1 MPDDMKRPDMKRLC
15 AVEDIT
21 DGKAMDF
28 DIELGGVKRI
38 LFAVRQGEKVF
49 VYLNYCPHMGR
60 PLNFAPGR
68 FLLKDDEEI
77 FCAFHY
83 ACFRIEDGYCTDG
96 PCRNYSLGRF
106 ATRVENGE
114 VFIGEE
120 LIWPEPRSEEPKS
133 A

>member
-1 MPDDMKRPDMKRLC
+1 MTDAPMRRLC
-15 AVEDIT
+15 GLADIE
-21 DGKAMDF
+21 DGKAAEF
-28 DIELGGVKRI
+28 DLELGGVRRL
-38 LFAVRQGEKVF
+38 LFAVRQGERVL

-68 FLLKDDEEI
+68 FLIKDDTEI

-96 PCRNYSLGRF
+96 PCRDFSLGRF
-106 ATRVENGE
+106 DSRVEDGDVLVGE
-114 VFIGEE
+114 Q
-120 LIWPEPRSEEPKS
+120 LIWPDP

>member
-1 MPDDMKRPDMKRLC
+1 MSWQDHPDCPADGERLC
-15 AVEDIT
+15 RVDEIPDQNGREVCFGS
-21 DGKAMDF
+21 GKENF
-28 DIELGGVKRI
+28 KI
-38 LFAVRQGEKVF
+38 LLLRQGQLVWS
-49 VYLNYCPHMGR
+49 YLNYCPHMGR

-106 ATRVENGE
+106 EAKVENGE

-120 LIWPEPRSEEPKS
+120 LTWPEPRSES
-133 A
+133 

>member
-1 MPDDMKRPDMKRLC
+1 MKRLC
-15 AVEDIT
+15 AVDDII
-21 DGKAMDF
+21 DGKARDF

-38 LFAVRQGEKVF
+38 LFAVRLGEKVF

-83 ACFRIEDGYCTDG
+83 AGFRIEDGYCTDG
-96 PCRNYSLGRF
+96 PCRTYSLGRF
-106 ATRVENGE
+106 TTKIENGE

-120 LIWPEPRSEEPKS
+120 LIWPEPRSE